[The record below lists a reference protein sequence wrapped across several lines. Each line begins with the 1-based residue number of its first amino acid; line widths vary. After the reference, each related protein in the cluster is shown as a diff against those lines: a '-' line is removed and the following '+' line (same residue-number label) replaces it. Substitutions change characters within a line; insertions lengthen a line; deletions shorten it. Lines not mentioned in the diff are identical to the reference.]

1 MRTSWQR
8 LVAWVRALARW
19 RESLGDQWVEP
30 SNEVT
35 RAVLSGSLGGLPAFG
50 SVATAAV
57 EMGAP
62 VEAAPALA
70 ASAPPAPANAAPA
83 TGEPERPAAG
93 KAA

>member
-1 MRTSWQR
+1 MLTSWQR

-19 RESLGDQWVEP
+19 RENLGEHWVEP
-30 SNEVT
+30 SNQVT
-35 RAVLSGSLGGLPAFG
+35 RAVLSGALGGLPPFEP
-50 SVATAAV
+50 VAAAAV
-57 EMGAP
+57 EVLAP
-62 VEAAPALA
+62 FEAAP